1 MPKLAHTTCHASRE
15 REHAAAAFQLDPVH
29 IHVLHEVLSRCAYRS
44 QGQPGAVDL
53 VPNRP
58 RRGPSRQHSRYRPA
72 MPGSPPD
79 HGERPYEE
87 TLGIDTGATQALQQ
101 LLLEQ
106 ETNLLA
112 SFQELLKEQ
121 EARIN
126 LSLLAGLDRRMD
138 ALLSAMPHGAVAGR
152 RTLSAAKPVEKPA
165 HLREEAPGRG
175 KPKADDA
182 DQKRDAFGD
191 RQSPLKRSFTRQFHV
206 ELPHAGQDM
215 RRWWYGEEPILPTDT
230 RMQAWG
236 KRSRKFLESP
246 TFGKALAAL
255 IFLNCC
261 SLGWQVDWGVQN
273 HASPEP
279 AHFEVLGMM
288 FTLIFLAEFGIRC
301 FAYGRAMYICQ
312 NPDVGWNTFD
322 GLLVLSSLVD
332 EIMSRAASGINVTAL
347 RVLRLARLLRILRVF
362 RVVRY
367 FTDLRVMVN
376 GILVSSKTLV
386 WALVLLFML
395 MFAVAACI
403 LQLLRPYLSSLDLS
417 VEAKEQLAQQLLLHF
432 GTLLGGIFT
441 LFSSMSGGVDW
452 ADVARMLNEV
462 SLLLAL
468 LFVVYMCF
476 ALFCV
481 LNVMTGVFVENASR
495 MTAADEE
502 MCMMEELRA
511 RKDYVDTV
519 SRLFSECDI
528 DNSGNVNWEASK
540 GSKGRRKKKDKSGTS
555 NRPLKGIALPS
566 CQTAPKAS
574 RSAALY
580 SDPKMKALKSFVHK
594 VEAAATSEAAPEQT
608 PQVSLMEDSFG
619 DDEPS
624 QMVSE
629 LDSGS
634 DLSPALLASRRGS
647 ASSTWGRTYGGYSR
661 RTSAAASSR
670 RTSAAADSRRTSAS
684 SFMGGP
690 GPGFGRRQSEETVK
704 SVNSLPKANLQTTF
718 ESISERPSYEGRRA
732 SFRPA
737 SASAVLQSSQ
747 AQSEQP
753 EHVLRGR
760 VDKKARQLLEEAQKQ
775 QKQQLQL
782 SLSLDEQLE
791 QWMTRRDDE
800 VKKQEAAAHQAR
812 RSWRTERESLEAR
825 RRQLHFFD
833 MKGVKDHFLNRA
845 GHSLKKLFLDFDL
858 AHNAGGQARSHEAR
872 CKHLD
877 GVYEWYEK
885 HASLKGQSQT
895 SQAPGQVDRS
905 PWIFIKHGEAQ
916 PPGSLRRPRSAAATF
931 AGSGHAPPGL
941 PRAVSAPRAG
951 AEKSLAHPF
960 HALRRLDEEFQAC
973 ASDLHFQTCFKKL
986 GIAIDTESELRNVFD
1001 MLDFQNNGS
1010 VSVEEFAIGI
1020 QMFSGGAKSIDVARL
1035 MFEVATVKKYMANV
1049 HEALVGPVDPDDH
1062 PEFIGAQQHRQSEVV
1077 SEEMLPGEVP
1087 GQHDA
1092 KPTEDGQGMQGVV
1105 PVHAPMKA
1113 WLD

>member
-1 MPKLAHTTCHASRE
+1 M
-15 REHAAAAFQLDPVH
+15 
-29 IHVLHEVLSRCAYRS
+29 HEEAQARNNC
-44 QGQPGAVDL
+44 
-53 VPNRP
+53 
-58 RRGPSRQHSRYRPA
+58 YRPA

-87 TLGIDTGATQALQQ
+87 ALGIDTGATQALQQ

-138 ALLSAMPHGAVAGR
+138 ALLGKMPHGGVAGR
-152 RTLSAAKPVEKPA
+152 RTLSAAKPTDKPA
-165 HLREEAPGRG
+165 HLREEAPSQG

-322 GLLVLSSLVD
+322 GLLVLSSLID

-386 WALVLLFML
+386 WALLLLFML

-528 DNSGNVNWEASK
+528 DKSGNVNWEASK
-540 GSKGRRKKKDKSGTS
+540 GSKGRRKKKEKSGTA
-555 NRPLKGIALPS
+555 NRQLKGIALP
-566 CQTAPKAS
+566 CFLTAPKAS

-580 SDPKMKALKSFVHK
+580 SDPKMKALKNFVHK
-594 VEAAATSEAAPEQT
+594 VEAAATAEAAPEQT

-624 QMVSE
+624 QMQSE

-647 ASSTWGRTYGGYSR
+647 ASSTWGRAYGGYSR

-684 SFMGGP
+684 SFMGVGGP
-690 GPGFGRRQSEETVK
+690 GLGPGRRQSEETVK
-704 SVNSLPKANLQTTF
+704 SVNSLPRAALQTTF
-718 ESISERPSYEGRRA
+718 ESISERPSNEGRRA

-747 AQSEQP
+747 APEQP

-760 VDKKARQLLEEAQKQ
+760 VDQKARQLLEEAQKQ
-775 QKQQLQL
+775 HRQQLQL
-782 SLSLDEQLE
+782 SMSLDEQLE
-791 QWMTRRDDE
+791 QWMTRRDAE
-800 VKKQEAAAHQAR
+800 VQKQEAAAHQAR
-812 RSWRTERESLEAR
+812 QSWRTERESLEAR
-825 RRQLHFFD
+825 RKQLHFFD
-833 MKGVKDHFLNRA
+833 MKSVKDHFLNRA
-845 GHSLKKLFLDFDL
+845 GHSLQKLFVDFDL
-858 AHNAGGQARSHEAR
+858 AHNSGGQARSHEAR

-877 GVYEWYEK
+877 GVYDWYEK
-885 HASLKGQSQT
+885 HASLKSQGQGQGHQSEVRSAST
-895 SQAPGQVDRS
+895 SAS
-905 PWIFIKHGEAQ
+905 SWIFIKHGEAQ

-931 AGSGHAPPGL
+931 AGSGAHAPPGL
-941 PRAVSAPRAG
+941 PRALSAP
-951 AEKSLAHPF
+951 SLSGESK
-960 HALRRLDEEFQAC
+960 RICGREFQAC

-986 GIAIDTESELRNVFD
+986 GIAIDTEAELRNVFD

-1062 PEFIGAQQHRQSEVV
+1062 PEFIGAQQNRHSE
-1077 SEEMLPGEVP
+1077 
-1087 GQHDA
+1087 
-1092 KPTEDGQGMQGVV
+1092 
-1105 PVHAPMKA
+1105 APA
-1113 WLD
+1113 SAASRRVNARPAVCDFL

>member
-1 MPKLAHTTCHASRE
+1 
-15 REHAAAAFQLDPVH
+15 
-29 IHVLHEVLSRCAYRS
+29 
-44 QGQPGAVDL
+44 
-53 VPNRP
+53 
-58 RRGPSRQHSRYRPA
+58 

-138 ALLSAMPHGAVAGR
+138 ALLGKMPHGAVAGR
-152 RTLSAAKPVEKPA
+152 RTLSAAKPMDKPA
-165 HLREEAPGRG
+165 HLREEAPSQG

-182 DQKRDAFGD
+182 AQKRDAFGD

-246 TFGKALAAL
+246 TFGKALAAF

-322 GLLVLSSLVD
+322 GLLVLSSLID

-528 DNSGNVNWEASK
+528 DNSGNVNWE
-540 GSKGRRKKKDKSGTS
+540 
-555 NRPLKGIALPS
+555 
-566 CQTAPKAS
+566 
-574 RSAALY
+574 
-580 SDPKMKALKSFVHK
+580 
-594 VEAAATSEAAPEQT
+594 
-608 PQVSLMEDSFG
+608 
-619 DDEPS
+619 
-624 QMVSE
+624 
-629 LDSGS
+629 
-634 DLSPALLASRRGS
+634 
-647 ASSTWGRTYGGYSR
+647 
-661 RTSAAASSR
+661 
-670 RTSAAADSRRTSAS
+670 
-684 SFMGGP
+684 
-690 GPGFGRRQSEETVK
+690 
-704 SVNSLPKANLQTTF
+704 
-718 ESISERPSYEGRRA
+718 
-732 SFRPA
+732 
-737 SASAVLQSSQ
+737 
-747 AQSEQP
+747 
-753 EHVLRGR
+753 
-760 VDKKARQLLEEAQKQ
+760 
-775 QKQQLQL
+775 
-782 SLSLDEQLE
+782 
-791 QWMTRRDDE
+791 
-800 VKKQEAAAHQAR
+800 
-812 RSWRTERESLEAR
+812 
-825 RRQLHFFD
+825 
-833 MKGVKDHFLNRA
+833 
-845 GHSLKKLFLDFDL
+845 
-858 AHNAGGQARSHEAR
+858 
-872 CKHLD
+872 
-877 GVYEWYEK
+877 
-885 HASLKGQSQT
+885 
-895 SQAPGQVDRS
+895 
-905 PWIFIKHGEAQ
+905 
-916 PPGSLRRPRSAAATF
+916 
-931 AGSGHAPPGL
+931 
-941 PRAVSAPRAG
+941 
-951 AEKSLAHPF
+951 
-960 HALRRLDEEFQAC
+960 EFQAC

-986 GIAIDTESELRNVFD
+986 GIAIDTEAELRNVFH

-1010 VSVEEFAIGI
+1010 VSVAEFANGI

-1062 PEFIGAQQHRQSEVV
+1062 PEFIGAQQNRHSEVV
-1077 SEEMLPGEVP
+1077 SEEMLGEVP

>member
-1 MPKLAHTTCHASRE
+1 M
-15 REHAAAAFQLDPVH
+15 
-29 IHVLHEVLSRCAYRS
+29 S
-44 QGQPGAVDL
+44 QGQPRAVDL
-53 VPNRP
+53 VPHRKHEEAEARNTC
-58 RRGPSRQHSRYRPA
+58 YRPA

-138 ALLSAMPHGAVAGR
+138 ALLGKMPHGAVAGR
-152 RTLSAAKPVEKPA
+152 RTLSAAKPMDKPA
-165 HLREEAPGRG
+165 HLREEAPSQG

-182 DQKRDAFGD
+182 AQKRDAFGD

-246 TFGKALAAL
+246 TFGKALAAF

-322 GLLVLSSLVD
+322 GLLVLSSLID

-528 DNSGNVNWEASK
+528 DNSGNVNWE
-540 GSKGRRKKKDKSGTS
+540 
-555 NRPLKGIALPS
+555 
-566 CQTAPKAS
+566 
-574 RSAALY
+574 
-580 SDPKMKALKSFVHK
+580 
-594 VEAAATSEAAPEQT
+594 
-608 PQVSLMEDSFG
+608 
-619 DDEPS
+619 
-624 QMVSE
+624 
-629 LDSGS
+629 
-634 DLSPALLASRRGS
+634 
-647 ASSTWGRTYGGYSR
+647 
-661 RTSAAASSR
+661 
-670 RTSAAADSRRTSAS
+670 
-684 SFMGGP
+684 
-690 GPGFGRRQSEETVK
+690 
-704 SVNSLPKANLQTTF
+704 
-718 ESISERPSYEGRRA
+718 
-732 SFRPA
+732 
-737 SASAVLQSSQ
+737 
-747 AQSEQP
+747 
-753 EHVLRGR
+753 
-760 VDKKARQLLEEAQKQ
+760 
-775 QKQQLQL
+775 
-782 SLSLDEQLE
+782 
-791 QWMTRRDDE
+791 
-800 VKKQEAAAHQAR
+800 
-812 RSWRTERESLEAR
+812 
-825 RRQLHFFD
+825 
-833 MKGVKDHFLNRA
+833 
-845 GHSLKKLFLDFDL
+845 
-858 AHNAGGQARSHEAR
+858 
-872 CKHLD
+872 
-877 GVYEWYEK
+877 
-885 HASLKGQSQT
+885 
-895 SQAPGQVDRS
+895 
-905 PWIFIKHGEAQ
+905 
-916 PPGSLRRPRSAAATF
+916 
-931 AGSGHAPPGL
+931 
-941 PRAVSAPRAG
+941 
-951 AEKSLAHPF
+951 
-960 HALRRLDEEFQAC
+960 EFQAC

-986 GIAIDTESELRNVFD
+986 GIAIDTEAELRNVFH

-1062 PEFIGAQQHRQSEVV
+1062 PEFIGAQQNRHSEVV
-1077 SEEMLPGEVP
+1077 SEEMLGEVP

>member
-1 MPKLAHTTCHASRE
+1 
-15 REHAAAAFQLDPVH
+15 
-29 IHVLHEVLSRCAYRS
+29 
-44 QGQPGAVDL
+44 
-53 VPNRP
+53 
-58 RRGPSRQHSRYRPA
+58 

-138 ALLSAMPHGAVAGR
+138 ALLGKMPHGAVAGR
-152 RTLSAAKPVEKPA
+152 RTLSAAKPMDKPA
-165 HLREEAPGRG
+165 HLREEAPSQG

-182 DQKRDAFGD
+182 AQKRDAFGD

-246 TFGKALAAL
+246 TFGKALAAF

-322 GLLVLSSLVD
+322 GLLVLSSLID

-376 GILVSSKTLV
+376 GCFASLKATSILVSSKTLV

-528 DNSGNVNWEASK
+528 DNSGNVNWE
-540 GSKGRRKKKDKSGTS
+540 
-555 NRPLKGIALPS
+555 
-566 CQTAPKAS
+566 
-574 RSAALY
+574 
-580 SDPKMKALKSFVHK
+580 
-594 VEAAATSEAAPEQT
+594 
-608 PQVSLMEDSFG
+608 
-619 DDEPS
+619 
-624 QMVSE
+624 
-629 LDSGS
+629 
-634 DLSPALLASRRGS
+634 
-647 ASSTWGRTYGGYSR
+647 
-661 RTSAAASSR
+661 
-670 RTSAAADSRRTSAS
+670 
-684 SFMGGP
+684 
-690 GPGFGRRQSEETVK
+690 
-704 SVNSLPKANLQTTF
+704 
-718 ESISERPSYEGRRA
+718 
-732 SFRPA
+732 
-737 SASAVLQSSQ
+737 
-747 AQSEQP
+747 
-753 EHVLRGR
+753 
-760 VDKKARQLLEEAQKQ
+760 
-775 QKQQLQL
+775 
-782 SLSLDEQLE
+782 
-791 QWMTRRDDE
+791 
-800 VKKQEAAAHQAR
+800 
-812 RSWRTERESLEAR
+812 
-825 RRQLHFFD
+825 
-833 MKGVKDHFLNRA
+833 
-845 GHSLKKLFLDFDL
+845 
-858 AHNAGGQARSHEAR
+858 
-872 CKHLD
+872 
-877 GVYEWYEK
+877 
-885 HASLKGQSQT
+885 
-895 SQAPGQVDRS
+895 
-905 PWIFIKHGEAQ
+905 
-916 PPGSLRRPRSAAATF
+916 
-931 AGSGHAPPGL
+931 
-941 PRAVSAPRAG
+941 
-951 AEKSLAHPF
+951 
-960 HALRRLDEEFQAC
+960 EFQAC

-986 GIAIDTESELRNVFD
+986 GIAIDTEAELRNVFH

-1062 PEFIGAQQHRQSEVV
+1062 PEFIGAQQNRHSEVV
-1077 SEEMLPGEVP
+1077 SEEMLGEVP

-1113 WLD
+1113 WQYLGSSRN

>member
-1 MPKLAHTTCHASRE
+1 
-15 REHAAAAFQLDPVH
+15 
-29 IHVLHEVLSRCAYRS
+29 
-44 QGQPGAVDL
+44 
-53 VPNRP
+53 
-58 RRGPSRQHSRYRPA
+58 

-138 ALLSAMPHGAVAGR
+138 ALLGKMPHGAVAGR
-152 RTLSAAKPVEKPA
+152 RTLSAAKPMDKPA
-165 HLREEAPGRG
+165 HLREEAPSQG

-182 DQKRDAFGD
+182 AQKRDAFGD

-246 TFGKALAAL
+246 TFGKALAAF

-322 GLLVLSSLVD
+322 GLLVLSSLID

-528 DNSGNVNWEASK
+528 DNSGNVNWE
-540 GSKGRRKKKDKSGTS
+540 
-555 NRPLKGIALPS
+555 
-566 CQTAPKAS
+566 
-574 RSAALY
+574 
-580 SDPKMKALKSFVHK
+580 
-594 VEAAATSEAAPEQT
+594 
-608 PQVSLMEDSFG
+608 
-619 DDEPS
+619 
-624 QMVSE
+624 
-629 LDSGS
+629 
-634 DLSPALLASRRGS
+634 
-647 ASSTWGRTYGGYSR
+647 
-661 RTSAAASSR
+661 
-670 RTSAAADSRRTSAS
+670 
-684 SFMGGP
+684 
-690 GPGFGRRQSEETVK
+690 
-704 SVNSLPKANLQTTF
+704 
-718 ESISERPSYEGRRA
+718 
-732 SFRPA
+732 
-737 SASAVLQSSQ
+737 
-747 AQSEQP
+747 
-753 EHVLRGR
+753 
-760 VDKKARQLLEEAQKQ
+760 
-775 QKQQLQL
+775 
-782 SLSLDEQLE
+782 
-791 QWMTRRDDE
+791 
-800 VKKQEAAAHQAR
+800 
-812 RSWRTERESLEAR
+812 
-825 RRQLHFFD
+825 
-833 MKGVKDHFLNRA
+833 
-845 GHSLKKLFLDFDL
+845 
-858 AHNAGGQARSHEAR
+858 
-872 CKHLD
+872 
-877 GVYEWYEK
+877 
-885 HASLKGQSQT
+885 
-895 SQAPGQVDRS
+895 
-905 PWIFIKHGEAQ
+905 
-916 PPGSLRRPRSAAATF
+916 
-931 AGSGHAPPGL
+931 
-941 PRAVSAPRAG
+941 
-951 AEKSLAHPF
+951 
-960 HALRRLDEEFQAC
+960 EFQAC

-986 GIAIDTESELRNVFD
+986 GIAIDTEAELRNVFH

-1062 PEFIGAQQHRQSEVV
+1062 PEFIGAQQNRHSEVV
-1077 SEEMLPGEVP
+1077 SEEMLGEVP

-1113 WLD
+1113 WQYLGSSRN

>member
-1 MPKLAHTTCHASRE
+1 
-15 REHAAAAFQLDPVH
+15 
-29 IHVLHEVLSRCAYRS
+29 
-44 QGQPGAVDL
+44 
-53 VPNRP
+53 
-58 RRGPSRQHSRYRPA
+58 

-138 ALLSAMPHGAVAGR
+138 ALLGKMPHGAVAGR
-152 RTLSAAKPVEKPA
+152 RTLSAAKPMDKPA
-165 HLREEAPGRG
+165 HLREEAPSQG

-182 DQKRDAFGD
+182 AQKRDAFGD

-246 TFGKALAAL
+246 TFGKALAAF

-322 GLLVLSSLVD
+322 GLLVLSSLID

-528 DNSGNVNWEASK
+528 DNSGNVNWE
-540 GSKGRRKKKDKSGTS
+540 
-555 NRPLKGIALPS
+555 
-566 CQTAPKAS
+566 
-574 RSAALY
+574 
-580 SDPKMKALKSFVHK
+580 
-594 VEAAATSEAAPEQT
+594 
-608 PQVSLMEDSFG
+608 
-619 DDEPS
+619 
-624 QMVSE
+624 
-629 LDSGS
+629 
-634 DLSPALLASRRGS
+634 
-647 ASSTWGRTYGGYSR
+647 
-661 RTSAAASSR
+661 
-670 RTSAAADSRRTSAS
+670 
-684 SFMGGP
+684 
-690 GPGFGRRQSEETVK
+690 
-704 SVNSLPKANLQTTF
+704 
-718 ESISERPSYEGRRA
+718 
-732 SFRPA
+732 
-737 SASAVLQSSQ
+737 
-747 AQSEQP
+747 
-753 EHVLRGR
+753 
-760 VDKKARQLLEEAQKQ
+760 
-775 QKQQLQL
+775 
-782 SLSLDEQLE
+782 
-791 QWMTRRDDE
+791 
-800 VKKQEAAAHQAR
+800 
-812 RSWRTERESLEAR
+812 
-825 RRQLHFFD
+825 
-833 MKGVKDHFLNRA
+833 
-845 GHSLKKLFLDFDL
+845 
-858 AHNAGGQARSHEAR
+858 
-872 CKHLD
+872 
-877 GVYEWYEK
+877 
-885 HASLKGQSQT
+885 
-895 SQAPGQVDRS
+895 
-905 PWIFIKHGEAQ
+905 
-916 PPGSLRRPRSAAATF
+916 
-931 AGSGHAPPGL
+931 
-941 PRAVSAPRAG
+941 
-951 AEKSLAHPF
+951 
-960 HALRRLDEEFQAC
+960 EFQAC

-986 GIAIDTESELRNVFD
+986 GIAIDTEAELRNVFH

-1062 PEFIGAQQHRQSEVV
+1062 PEFIGAQQNRHSEVV
-1077 SEEMLPGEVP
+1077 SEEMLGEVP